1 MRSFSKTLSP
11 ASFLLWAKTASLG
24 LYDLARHNAVHEGL
38 LFLRAWREHPA
49 KVGAIL
55 PSGPA
60 LCDAITSEVDAASGV
75 VLELGSGT
83 GVFTQ
88 RLIERGVSP
97 RDLVLVE
104 FDPCFANHLHAK
116 FPHSQVLCADACRLG
131 QEPAVMNKPPG
142 VAICGLPLRNMSIL
156 QQCRILLGVFGALKE
171 NGALYLFSYGWR
183 CPVPLRLLDRLGL
196 RAQKLDTVFL
206 NVPPARV
213 WKIVRSASRLRNST
227 RIRC

>member
-38 LFLRAWREHPA
+38 LFLKTWREHPA

-60 LCDAITSEVDAASGV
+60 LCDAITREVDAARGPI
-75 VLELGSGT
+75 LELGCGT

-88 RLIERGVSP
+88 KIIERGVAP

-104 FDPCFANHLHAK
+104 LDPCFASHLRAK

-131 QEPAVMNKPPG
+131 QEPVVTNMSPG
-142 VAICGLPLRNMSIL
+142 AAICGLPLRNMSL
-156 QQCRILLGVFGALKE
+156 RQQCRIVLGVFGALRE

-196 RAQKLDTVFL
+196 RAQKLDTVLL

-213 WKIVRSASRLRNST
+213 WKIVRSGNRLQNLT